1 MKKDIVR
8 PKVEDVSM
16 AVVLEKDAANGQPRE
31 WAVYLINRKDVA
43 LRNVLIASKGYG
55 NIDGQE
61 IRTSVLR
68 HFFEDVG
75 PQSST
80 KVERIMEDV
89 FGLNNEY
96 MLSFY
101 IGSDIYDRKY
111 IFVPESVNDGNLVKV
126 PILGLKGVLI
136 A

>member
-1 MKKDIVR
+1 
-8 PKVEDVSM
+8 M
-16 AVVLEKDAANGQPRE
+16 AVVLEKDTANGQPRE
-31 WAVYLINRKDVA
+31 WAVYLINRKDVP
-43 LRNVLIASKGYG
+43 LRNVLVSSKGYG

-75 PQSST
+75 PQSCT

-101 IGSDIYDRKY
+101 IGADIYDRKY
-111 IFVPESVNDGNLVKV
+111 IFVPESVNDSNLVKV
-126 PILGLKGVLI
+126 PIIGLKGVLI

>member
-1 MKKDIVR
+1 
-8 PKVEDVSM
+8 M
-16 AVVLEKDAANGQPRE
+16 AVVLNGDTAKKRGRD

-68 HFFEDVG
+68 HFFEEVV
-75 PQSST
+75 PLSSIM
-80 KVERIMEDV
+80 VERIMEDV

-101 IGSDIYDRKY
+101 IGSEIYDRKY
-111 IFVPESVNDGNLVKV
+111 VFIPERVNDGNLVQV
-126 PILGLKGVLI
+126 PIIGRKGILI